1 MDFDNKKKK
10 VSGNVNVVCGADLWQ
25 DLHELHQEFGINKSD
40 ILNNFIHHHY
50 KTKDDFMKVLAP
62 VIRTRLERQIADLKK
77 LEGKVDTIQPLP
89 EQPKKVYVIN
99 NHVEPK
105 QKANNELDVGSINN
119 PVSLERSAHKC
130 EFTEQAV
137 TMVQGEIDSWL
148 HDTKTKGLA
157 IRFKKHGKAYYTRA
171 KNVAISNSTL
181 RIRIGD
187 TKLMTLAEARDI
199 HAQNLHTIYNEGINP
214 NKIVPKKP
222 RARNNKGHYKAEKP
236 VQVDKTPKV
245 EEDGVELLDFANLKI
260 YTIDDIHILGR
271 LLGNIDPLLNNC
283 MTKFHNA
290 LSKETHRQ
298 CLDMFRDGITI
309 AELRQK
315 SFKLHTQYRDDPV
328 TVSYQML
335 VYRLAKAIYNFG
347 TKAEKEAFNF

>member
-25 DLHELHQEFGINKSD
+25 DLHELHHEFGINKSD
-40 ILNNFIHHHY
+40 ILNNFIHYHY

-62 VIRTRLERQIADLKK
+62 VIKTRLQRQIAELEK
-77 LEGKVDTIQPLP
+77 LEGKVDSIQPVP
-89 EQPKKVYVIN
+89 EQPKKVFVMH

-105 QKANNELDVGSINN
+105 QEASKELDVGSINN

-187 TKLMTLAEARDI
+187 TKLMTLDEARQK
-199 HAQNLHTIYNEGINP
+199 HAQHLHTIYVKGINP
-214 NKIVPKKP
+214 NKIVPKKS
-222 RARNNKGHYKAEKP
+222 KAEKP
-236 VQVDKTPKV
+236 VKEDKTPNI
-245 EEDGVELLDFANLKI
+245 EEDSSELLDFANLKI

-271 LLGNIDPLLNNC
+271 LLGNINPLLSNC

-290 LSKETHRQ
+290 LSKEAHRQ

-315 SFKLHTQYRDDPV
+315 SFKLHTQYRNDPV
-328 TVSYQML
+328 TVGYQML

-347 TKAEKEAFNF
+347 TKEEKEAFNF

>member
-1 MDFDNKKKK
+1 MDFNEKKKK
-10 VSGNVNVVCGADLWQ
+10 VTGNVNVVCGADLWQ

-50 KTKDDFMKVLAP
+50 KTKDDLMKVLAP
-62 VIRTRLERQIADLKK
+62 VIKNRLQRQIAELEK
-77 LEGKVDTIQPLP
+77 LEGKVDSIQSVPH
-89 EQPKKVYVIN
+89 QAKKGKQIIN
-99 NHVEPK
+99 FVNRKYVEPK
-105 QKANNELDVGSINN
+105 QAVNKNQDFGTIDN

-130 EFTEQAV
+130 EFTDKSV
-137 TMVQGEIDSWL
+137 SMVQGETDSWL

-157 IRFKKHGKAYYTRA
+157 IRFKKHGKNYYTRA
-171 KNVAISNSTL
+171 RNTAISNTTL
-181 RIRIGD
+181 RIKIGD

-199 HAQNLHTIYNEGINP
+199 HAQHLHTIYAEGRNP
-214 NKIVPKKP
+214 NKIVPKKSKAKKP
-222 RARNNKGHYKAEKP
+222 MQEDKTSKAE
-236 VQVDKTPKV
+236 
-245 EEDGVELLDFANLKI
+245 EDSAELLNFANLKA

-290 LSKETHRQ
+290 LSKEAHKQ

-315 SFKLHTQYRDDPV
+315 SFKLHTQYRNDPV
-328 TVSYQML
+328 TVGYQML

-347 TKAEKEAFNF
+347 TKEEKEAFNF

>member
-10 VSGNVNVVCGADLWQ
+10 VSGNVNVVCSADLWQ

-50 KTKDDFMKVLAP
+50 NTKDDFMKVLAP
-62 VIRTRLERQIADLKK
+62 IIKTRLQKKIAELEK
-77 LEGKVDTIQPLP
+77 LEGKVDTIQSVP

-105 QKANNELDVGSINN
+105 QEANKESDVGSINN

-148 HDTKTKGLA
+148 HDTKSKGLA

-171 KNVAISNSTL
+171 KNVAISKSTL
-181 RIRIGD
+181 RIKIGD
-187 TKLMTLAEARDI
+187 TKLMTLDEARQK
-199 HAQNLHTIYNEGINP
+199 HAQNLHTIYVEGRNP
-214 NKIVPKKP
+214 NKIVPKKS
-222 RARNNKGHYKAEKP
+222 KAEKP
-236 VQVDKTPKV
+236 VKENKTPNM
-245 EEDGVELLDFANLKI
+245 EEDTSELLDFANLRA
-260 YTIDDIHILGR
+260 YTINDIHILGR

-290 LSKETHRQ
+290 LSKEAHRQ

-315 SFKLHTQYRDDPV
+315 SYKLHTQYRDDPV
-328 TVSYQML
+328 TVGYQML

-347 TKAEKEAFNF
+347 TKEEKEAFNF

>member
-25 DLHELHQEFGINKSD
+25 DLHELHTEFGINKSD
-40 ILNNFIHHHY
+40 ILNNFIHYHY
-50 KTKDDFMKVLAP
+50 KTKDDFMKVIAP
-62 VIRTRLERQIADLKK
+62 IIRTRLERQIADLKK
-77 LEGKVDTIQPLP
+77 LEGKVDSIQPLT

-99 NHVEPK
+99 NNKQPK
-105 QKANNELDVGSINN
+105 RESTWKQGRSIES
-119 PVSLERSAHKC
+119 PVVLEKSMHKC
-130 EFTEQAV
+130 EFTEQALS
-137 TMVQGEIDSWL
+137 MVQGKVGSWL
-148 HDTKTKGLA
+148 YDTKTKGLA
-157 IRFKKHGKAYYTRA
+157 IRFNNYNKIYYTRA
-171 KNVAISNSTL
+171 RNTSISDVSL
-181 RIRIGD
+181 KVIIGETD
-187 TKLMTLAEARDI
+187 SMTLEEARKI
-199 HAQNLHTIYNEGINP
+199 HAKNLHTIYNEGKDP
-214 NKIVPKKP
+214 NEIVSKKS
-222 RARNNKGHYKAEKP
+222 KAEKP

-245 EEDGVELLDFANLKI
+245 EEDSTELLDFANLRA

-283 MTKFHNA
+283 MTKFNNA

-315 SFKLHTQYRDDPV
+315 SFKLHTQHMNEPV
-328 TVSYQML
+328 TVGYQML

>member
-40 ILNNFIHHHY
+40 ILNNFIHYHY

-62 VIRTRLERQIADLKK
+62 VIKTRLQRQIAELEK
-77 LEGKVDTIQPLP
+77 LEGKVDSIQPVP
-89 EQPKKVYVIN
+89 EQAKKVFVMH

-105 QKANNELDVGSINN
+105 QEANKELDVGSINN

-171 KNVAISNSTL
+171 KNTAISNSTL

-187 TKLMTLAEARDI
+187 TKLMTLDEAKSI
-199 HAQNLHTIYNEGINP
+199 HAQHLHTIYNEGINP
-214 NKIVPKKP
+214 NKIVPKKSKP
-222 RARNNKGHYKAEKP
+222 QQP
-236 VQVDKTPKV
+236 VQEDKTPKA
-245 EEDGVELLDFANLKI
+245 EEESAELLDFANLKI

-283 MTKFHNA
+283 MTKFHNP
-290 LSKETHRQ
+290 LSQEAHKQ
-298 CLDMFRDGITI
+298 CLDMFRDGITL
-309 AELRQK
+309 AQLRQK
-315 SFKLHTQYRDDPV
+315 SFKLSTQYRDDPV
-328 TVSYQML
+328 TVGYQML

>member
-25 DLHELHQEFGINKSD
+25 DLHELHTEFGINKSD
-40 ILNNFIHHHY
+40 ILNNFIHYHY

-77 LEGKVDTIQPLP
+77 LEGKVDSIQPLT

-99 NHVEPK
+99 NNKQPK
-105 QKANNELDVGSINN
+105 RESTWKQGRSIES
-119 PVSLERSAHKC
+119 PVVLEKSMHKC
-130 EFTEQAV
+130 EFTEQALS
-137 TMVQGEIDSWL
+137 MVQGKVGSWL
-148 HDTKTKGLA
+148 YDTKTKGLA
-157 IRFKKHGKAYYTRA
+157 IRFNNYNKIYYTRA
-171 KNVAISNSTL
+171 RNTSISDVSL
-181 RIRIGD
+181 KVIIGETD
-187 TKLMTLAEARDI
+187 SMTLEEARKI
-199 HAQNLHTIYNEGINP
+199 HAKNLHTIYNEGKDP
-214 NKIVPKKP
+214 NEIVSKKS
-222 RARNNKGHYKAEKP
+222 KAEKP

-245 EEDGVELLDFANLKI
+245 EEDSTELLDFANLRA

-283 MTKFHNA
+283 MTKFNNA

-315 SFKLHTQYRDDPV
+315 SFKLHTQHMNEPV
-328 TVSYQML
+328 TVGYQML

-347 TKAEKEAFNF
+347 TKEEKEAFNF

>member
-40 ILNNFIHHHY
+40 ILNNFIHYHY

-62 VIRTRLERQIADLKK
+62 VIKTRLQRQIAELEK
-77 LEGKVDTIQPLP
+77 LEGKVDSIQPVP
-89 EQPKKVYVIN
+89 EQAKKVFVMH

-105 QKANNELDVGSINN
+105 QEASKELDVGSINN

-187 TKLMTLAEARDI
+187 TKLMTLDEARQK
-199 HAQNLHTIYNEGINP
+199 HAQHLHTIYVKGINP
-214 NKIVPKKP
+214 NKIVPKKS
-222 RARNNKGHYKAEKP
+222 KAEKP
-236 VQVDKTPKV
+236 VKEDKTPNI
-245 EEDGVELLDFANLKI
+245 EEDSSELLDFANLKI

-271 LLGNIDPLLNNC
+271 LLGNINPLLSNC

-290 LSKETHRQ
+290 LSKEAHRQ

-315 SFKLHTQYRDDPV
+315 SFKLHTQYRNDPV
-328 TVSYQML
+328 TVGYQML

-347 TKAEKEAFNF
+347 TKEEKEAFNF

>member
-25 DLHELHQEFGINKSD
+25 DLHELHHEFGINKSD
-40 ILNNFIHHHY
+40 ILNNFIHYHY

-62 VIRTRLERQIADLKK
+62 VIKTRLQRQIAELEK
-77 LEGKVDTIQPLP
+77 LEGKVDSIQPVP
-89 EQPKKVYVIN
+89 EQAKKVFVMH

-105 QKANNELDVGSINN
+105 QEASKELDVGSINN

-171 KNVAISNSTL
+171 KNTAISNSTL

-187 TKLMTLAEARDI
+187 TKLMTLDEARQK
-199 HAQNLHTIYNEGINP
+199 HAQHLHTIYVKGINP
-214 NKIVPKKP
+214 NKIVPKKS
-222 RARNNKGHYKAEKP
+222 KAEKP
-236 VQVDKTPKV
+236 VKEDKTPNI
-245 EEDGVELLDFANLKI
+245 EEDSSELLDFANLKI

-271 LLGNIDPLLNNC
+271 LLGNINPLLSNC

-290 LSKETHRQ
+290 LSKEAHRQ

-315 SFKLHTQYRDDPV
+315 SFKLHTQYRNDPV
-328 TVSYQML
+328 TVGYQML

-347 TKAEKEAFNF
+347 TKEEKEAFNF

>member
-1 MDFDNKKKK
+1 MRQG
-10 VSGNVNVVCGADLWQ
+10 VSEAKRDALRKNELKELADLLGMTTQ
-25 DLHELHQEFGINKSD
+25 QLKDELEEETFGEGLGSVGRRIKEM
-40 ILNNFIHHHY
+40 
-50 KTKDDFMKVLAP
+50 KTTKK
-62 VIRTRLERQIADLKK
+62 LKK
-77 LEGKVDTIQPLP
+77 P
-89 EQPKKVYVIN
+89 
-99 NHVEPK
+99 
-105 QKANNELDVGSINN
+105 
-119 PVSLERSAHKC
+119 
-130 EFTEQAV
+130 
-137 TMVQGEIDSWL
+137 
-148 HDTKTKGLA
+148 
-157 IRFKKHGKAYYTRA
+157 
-171 KNVAISNSTL
+171 
-181 RIRIGD
+181 
-187 TKLMTLAEARDI
+187 
-199 HAQNLHTIYNEGINP
+199 
-214 NKIVPKKP
+214 
-222 RARNNKGHYKAEKP
+222 KAEKP
-236 VQVDKTPKV
+236 VQMDKTPKV
-245 EEDGVELLDFANLKI
+245 EEDNAELLDFANLRA

>member
-40 ILNNFIHHHY
+40 ILNNFIHYHY
-50 KTKDDFMKVLAP
+50 KTKEDFMKVIAP
-62 VIRTRLERQIADLKK
+62 IIRTRLERQIADLKK
-77 LEGKVDTIQPLP
+77 LEGKVDTIQPVP
-89 EQPKKVYVIN
+89 NQPKKVFVIN

-105 QKANNELDVGSINN
+105 QKANKELDVGSINN

-171 KNVAISNSTL
+171 KNTAISNSTI

-187 TKLMTLAEARDI
+187 TKLMTLDEAKSI
-199 HAQNLHTIYNEGINP
+199 HAQHLHTIYNEGINP
-214 NKIVPKKP
+214 NKIVPKKSKP
-222 RARNNKGHYKAEKP
+222 QKP
-236 VQVDKTPKV
+236 VQKDKTPKA
-245 EEDGVELLDFANLKI
+245 EEESTELLDFANLKI

-283 MTKFHNA
+283 MTKFHNP
-290 LSKETHRQ
+290 LSQEAHKQ
-298 CLDMFRDGITI
+298 CLDMFRDGITL
-309 AELRQK
+309 AQLRQK
-315 SFKLHTQYRDDPV
+315 SFKLSTQYRDEPV
-328 TVSYQML
+328 TVGYQML

>member
-25 DLHELHQEFGINKSD
+25 DLHELHHEFGINKSD
-40 ILNNFIHHHY
+40 ILNNFIHYHY

-62 VIRTRLERQIADLKK
+62 VIKTRLQRQIAELEK
-77 LEGKVDTIQPLP
+77 LEGKVDSIQPVP
-89 EQPKKVYVIN
+89 EQPKKVFVMH

-105 QKANNELDVGSINN
+105 QEANKELDVGSINN

-157 IRFKKHGKAYYTRA
+157 IRFKKHGKSYYTRA
-171 KNVAISNSTL
+171 KNTAISNSTL

-187 TKLMTLAEARDI
+187 TKLMTLDEARQK
-199 HAQNLHTIYNEGINP
+199 HAQHLHTIYVKGINP
-214 NKIVPKKP
+214 NKIVPKKS
-222 RARNNKGHYKAEKP
+222 KAEKP
-236 VQVDKTPKV
+236 VKEDKTPNIK
-245 EEDGVELLDFANLKI
+245 EDSSELLDFANLKI

-271 LLGNIDPLLNNC
+271 LLGNINPLLSNC

-290 LSKETHRQ
+290 LSKEAHRQ

-328 TVSYQML
+328 TVGYQML

-347 TKAEKEAFNF
+347 TKEEKEAFNF

>member
-62 VIRTRLERQIADLKK
+62 IIKTRLQKKIAELEK
-77 LEGKVDTIQPLP
+77 LEGKVDSIQPVP
-89 EQPKKVYVIN
+89 NQAKKVFVIN
-99 NHVEPK
+99 KHVEPK
-105 QKANNELDVGSINN
+105 KEPTWKQSERNIES
-119 PVSLERSAHKC
+119 PVVLEKSAHKC
-130 EFTEQAV
+130 EFTEQALNMAQAQAG
-137 TMVQGEIDSWL
+137 TWL
-148 HDTKTKGLA
+148 YDTKTKGLA
-157 IRFKKHGKAYYTRA
+157 IKFNKHCKTYYTRA
-171 KNVAISNSTL
+171 RNQSISKISL
-181 RIRIGD
+181 QVKIGD
-187 TKLMTLAEARDI
+187 TNSITLDEARKI
-199 HAQNLHTIYNEGINP
+199 HAQHLHTIYNEGKDP
-214 NKIVPKKP
+214 NEIVPKKS
-222 RARNNKGHYKAEKP
+222 KAEKP
-236 VQVDKTPKV
+236 VKEDKTPKA
-245 EEDGVELLDFANLKI
+245 EEESAELLDFANLKI

-283 MTKFHNA
+283 MTKFHNP
-290 LSKETHRQ
+290 LSKEAHKQ

-315 SFKLHTQYRDDPV
+315 SYKLHTQYRNDPV
-328 TVSYQML
+328 TVGYQML

>member
-25 DLHELHQEFGINKSD
+25 DLHELHHEFGINKSD
-40 ILNNFIHHHY
+40 ILNNFIHYHY

-62 VIRTRLERQIADLKK
+62 VIKTRLQRQIAELEK
-77 LEGKVDTIQPLP
+77 LEGKVDSIQPVP
-89 EQPKKVYVIN
+89 EQAKKVFVMH

-105 QKANNELDVGSINN
+105 QEASKELDVGSINN

-187 TKLMTLAEARDI
+187 TKLMTLDEARQK
-199 HAQNLHTIYNEGINP
+199 HAQHLHTIYVKGINP
-214 NKIVPKKP
+214 NKIVPKKS
-222 RARNNKGHYKAEKP
+222 KAEKP
-236 VQVDKTPKV
+236 VKEDKTPNI
-245 EEDGVELLDFANLKI
+245 EEDSSELLDFANLKI

-271 LLGNIDPLLNNC
+271 LLGNINPLLSNC

-290 LSKETHRQ
+290 LSKEAHRQ

-328 TVSYQML
+328 TVGYQML

-347 TKAEKEAFNF
+347 TKEEKEAFNF

>member
-25 DLHELHQEFGINKSD
+25 DLHELHHEFGINKSD
-40 ILNNFIHHHY
+40 ILNNFIHYHY

-62 VIRTRLERQIADLKK
+62 VIKTRLQRQIAELEK
-77 LEGKVDTIQPLP
+77 LEGKVDSIQPVP
-89 EQPKKVYVIN
+89 EQAKKVFVMH

-105 QKANNELDVGSINN
+105 QEASKELDVGSINN

-187 TKLMTLAEARDI
+187 TKLMTLDEARQK
-199 HAQNLHTIYNEGINP
+199 HAQHLHTIYVKGINP
-214 NKIVPKKP
+214 NKIVPKKS
-222 RARNNKGHYKAEKP
+222 KAEKP
-236 VQVDKTPKV
+236 VKEDKTPNI
-245 EEDGVELLDFANLKI
+245 EEDSSELLDFANLKI

-271 LLGNIDPLLNNC
+271 LLGNINPLLSNC

-290 LSKETHRQ
+290 LSKEAHRQ

-315 SFKLHTQYRDDPV
+315 SFKLHTQYRNDPV
-328 TVSYQML
+328 TVGYQML

-347 TKAEKEAFNF
+347 TKEEKEAFNF

>member
-25 DLHELHQEFGINKSD
+25 DLHELHHEFGINKSD
-40 ILNNFIHHHY
+40 ILNNFIHYHY

-62 VIRTRLERQIADLKK
+62 VIKTRLQRQIAELEK
-77 LEGKVDTIQPLP
+77 LEGKVDSIQPVP
-89 EQPKKVYVIN
+89 EQAKKVFDMH

-105 QKANNELDVGSINN
+105 QEASKELDVGSINN

-157 IRFKKHGKAYYTRA
+157 IRFKKHGKSYYTRA
-171 KNVAISNSTL
+171 KNTAISNSTL

-187 TKLMTLAEARDI
+187 TKLMTLDEARQK
-199 HAQNLHTIYNEGINP
+199 HAQHLHTIYVKGINP
-214 NKIVPKKP
+214 NKIVPKKS
-222 RARNNKGHYKAEKP
+222 KAEKP
-236 VQVDKTPKV
+236 VKEDKTPNI
-245 EEDGVELLDFANLKI
+245 EEDSSELLDFANLKI

-271 LLGNIDPLLNNC
+271 LLGNINPLLSNC

-290 LSKETHRQ
+290 LSKEAHRQ

-315 SFKLHTQYRDDPV
+315 SFKLHTQYRNDPV
-328 TVSYQML
+328 TVGYQML

-347 TKAEKEAFNF
+347 TKEEKEAFNF

>member
-1 MDFDNKKKK
+1 MDFNNKKKK
-10 VSGNVNVVCGADLWQ
+10 VSGNVNVPCGANLWQ
-25 DLHELHQEFGINKSD
+25 DLDELHVEFGINKSD
-40 ILNNFIHHHY
+40 ILNNFIHYHY

-62 VIRTRLERQIADLKK
+62 VIKTRLQRQIAELEK
-77 LEGKVDTIQPLP
+77 LEGKVDTIQPVP
-89 EQPKKVYVIN
+89 EQPKKVFVIN

-105 QKANNELDVGSINN
+105 LEANKELDVGSINN

-171 KNVAISNSTL
+171 KNIAISNSTL

-187 TKLMTLAEARDI
+187 TKLMTLDEAKSI
-199 HAQNLHTIYNEGINP
+199 HAQHLHTIYNEGINP
-214 NKIVPKKP
+214 NKIVPKKS
-222 RARNNKGHYKAEKP
+222 KAEKP
-236 VQVDKTPKV
+236 VKEDKTSNI
-245 EEDGVELLDFANLKI
+245 EEDSSELLDFANLKI

-271 LLGNIDPLLNNC
+271 LLGNINPLLSNC

-290 LSKETHRQ
+290 LSKEAHRQ

-328 TVSYQML
+328 TVGYQML

>member
-1 MDFDNKKKK
+1 MDFNNKKKK

-25 DLHELHQEFGINKSD
+25 DLHELHTEFGINKSD
-40 ILNNFIHHHY
+40 ILNNFIHYHY
-50 KTKDDFMKVLAP
+50 KTKEDFMKVIAP
-62 VIRTRLERQIADLKK
+62 IIRTRLERQIADLKK
-77 LEGKVDTIQPLP
+77 LEGKANTIQPVP
-89 EQPKKVYVIN
+89 EQPKKVFVIN

-105 QKANNELDVGSINN
+105 LEANKELDVGSINN

-171 KNVAISNSTL
+171 KNTAISNSTL

-187 TKLMTLAEARDI
+187 TKLMTLDEAKSI
-199 HAQNLHTIYNEGINP
+199 HAQHLHTIYNEGINP
-214 NKIVPKKP
+214 NKIVAKKSKP
-222 RARNNKGHYKAEKP
+222 QKP
-236 VQVDKTPKV
+236 VQEDKTPKA
-245 EEDGVELLDFANLKI
+245 EEESAELLDFANLKI

-283 MTKFHNA
+283 MTKFHNP
-290 LSKETHRQ
+290 LSQEAHKQ
-298 CLDMFRDGITI
+298 CLDMFRDGITL
-309 AELRQK
+309 AQLRQK
-315 SFKLHTQYRDDPV
+315 SFKLSTQYRDDPV
-328 TVSYQML
+328 TVGYQML

>member
-25 DLHELHQEFGINKSD
+25 DLHELHHEFGINKSD
-40 ILNNFIHHHY
+40 ILNNFIHYHY

-62 VIRTRLERQIADLKK
+62 VIKTRLQRQIAELEK
-77 LEGKVDTIQPLP
+77 LEGKVDSIQPVP
-89 EQPKKVYVIN
+89 EQAKKVFVMH

-105 QKANNELDVGSINN
+105 QEASKELDVGSINN

-187 TKLMTLAEARDI
+187 TKLMTLDEARQK
-199 HAQNLHTIYNEGINP
+199 HAQHLHTIYVKGINP
-214 NKIVPKKP
+214 NKIVPKKS
-222 RARNNKGHYKAEKP
+222 KAEKP
-236 VQVDKTPKV
+236 VKEDKTPNI
-245 EEDGVELLDFANLKI
+245 EEDSSELLDFANLKI

-271 LLGNIDPLLNNC
+271 LLGNINPLLSNC

-290 LSKETHRQ
+290 LSKEAHRQ

-315 SFKLHTQYRDDPV
+315 SFKLHTQYRNDPV
-328 TVSYQML
+328 TVGYQML